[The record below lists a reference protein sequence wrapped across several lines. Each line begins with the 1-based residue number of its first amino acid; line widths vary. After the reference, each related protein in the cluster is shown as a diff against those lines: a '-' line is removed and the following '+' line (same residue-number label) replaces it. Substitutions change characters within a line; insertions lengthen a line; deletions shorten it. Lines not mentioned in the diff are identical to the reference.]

1 MLEWNLVDCDWN
13 SWLDRLNLWSRTG
26 MRDVIGVRIERRG
39 GYQWG

>member
-13 SWLDRLNLWSRTG
+13 LWFDCFNLWSRMG

-39 GYQWG
+39 GY